1 MEKKVKIGGKVVVI
15 AFNLATQIKFEEKN
29 GRMPDMDHL
38 TSVSETTLLLLA
50 SIEAN
55 NEGSDFQAEDLT
67 KRASLKE
74 FKEATNALAE
84 SMTAFFR
91 IPDIAESHVAES
103 DSDEEEG
110 EKEKNA

>member
-55 NEGSDFQAEDLT
+55 NEGSDFKAEDLT

-74 FKEATNALAE
+74 FEAATSALAE
-84 SMTAFFR
+84 SMTEFFR
-91 IPDIAESHVAES
+91 VPEIAESHVAKPEGS
-103 DSDEEEG
+103 EEG
-110 EKEKNA
+110 EAGKNA